1 MKNFIN
7 VVRSRRGIAIE
18 MAIGVMFLT
27 VAFSVLLVSISL
39 MQLDKSDGA
48 RESLTDKIAVMQ
60 ILENVENGD
69 YTLEEGGNVI
79 TENGVTLK
87 VEISGGKIVSWQK
100 Q

>member
-7 VVRSRRGIAIE
+7 VARSRRGIAIE

-69 YTLEEGGNVI
+69 YTLEEGENVI
-79 TENGVTLK
+79 TEGGVIVT